1 MAMRHSKP
9 IHELRN
15 SSATARPVRSH
26 RMYILPMFVSL
37 FLSVI
42 SYAESSYPQPHAQTA
57 TYGGP
62 AIPTWLSLDLLVR
75 GRTERQTAIGLTFGN
90 DHVYELSRVTGG
102 IQIKPSAWAVGYA
115 QFMDL
120 HALGL
125 PLKYTASNMRDS
137 FDLRQGFLRVGAEK
151 TSIKAGRQELTF
163 GGERLVGISDWSNTS
178 RTFDGISGRFGI
190 TNRLD
195 IFSASVVKVAPTS
208 FDNHSRGLNFH
219 GIYATI
225 ATLLPKTTLE
235 PYLLVKALP
244 GIKSQQGTPGN
255 EAEFTLG
262 MRVLERL
269 PLGFEYVA
277 EGALQRGTYSSN
289 SIHAGAGYGKLG
301 YGAQI
306 RGNPR
311 IQLEYDYATG
321 NPHRNLNRIST
332 FDQLYPSSHNV
343 FGLTDLLGWQ
353 NIQQQRLNFDISPR
367 KKLTVSLQQE
377 FLQVA
382 NLHDSVYTGSGG
394 VFVKPPTVGFASD
407 SIGRE
412 FDASAR
418 YVFRDHYTFN
428 AGIAH
433 FSPGTLMVDN
443 SHGSPITLG
452 YLSITYH
459 LSIIHQTE
467 RCGLHHACRHTGN

>member
-1 MAMRHSKP
+1 MR
-9 IHELRN
+9 EVRFLRVRML
-15 SSATARPVRSH
+15 ALFAWVVYAPV
-26 RMYILPMFVSL
+26 
-37 FLSVI
+37 
-42 SYAESSYPQPHAQTA
+42 SYTQSSYPQPRAKVA
-57 TYGGP
+57 TYGVP
-62 AIPTWLSLDLLVR
+62 PIPTWLSLDLLVR
-75 GRTERQTAIGLTFGN
+75 GRTETQTAIGFNPGN
-90 DHVYELSRVTGG
+90 DYTYELSRIWGG
-102 IQIKPSAWAVGYA
+102 IQIEPTSWLSGYG

-137 FDLRQGFLRVGAEK
+137 FDFRQGFLRIGTAR
-151 TSIKAGRQELTF
+151 TSVKAGRQELTF

-178 RTFDGISGRFGI
+178 RTFDGISGRFG
-190 TNRLD
+190 NRNRID

-219 GIYATI
+219 GIYGTI
-225 ATLLPKTTLE
+225 STLLPKTTLE

-255 EAEFTLG
+255 ETEFTLG
-262 MRVLERL
+262 IRVLESL
-269 PLGFEYVA
+269 PLGLEYVA
-277 EGALQRGTYSSN
+277 EGALQRGSYSSN
-289 SIHAGAGYGKLG
+289 SIHAGAAYGKLG
-301 YGAQI
+301 YKAPI

-321 NPHRNLNRIST
+321 NPHRNLDRIST

-353 NIQQQRLNFDISPR
+353 NIQQQRLNFDLSP
-367 KKLTVSLQQE
+367 KKYLTVSLQQE
-377 FLQVA
+377 LLQVA
-382 NLHDSVYTGSGG
+382 NQHDSVYTGSGG
-394 VFVKPPTVGFASD
+394 VFVKPPIGGFATR

-412 FDASAR
+412 LDLSTR
-418 YVFRDHYTFN
+418 YVFRDYYTFN

-433 FSPGTLMVDN
+433 FFPGTLMVNN

-452 YLSITYH
+452 YLSLTYH
-459 LSIIHQTE
+459 LSIVHRSE
-467 RCGLHHACRHTGN
+467 RCGFRRPCRDNRN